1 MGTEQ
6 ITAARSESA
15 SVGVTR
21 SESASVGAARRES
34 PAATEA
40 VRVLLVAGG
49 GDGRVLGAGLRG
61 EGWCVVSAGLE
72 FVAVAREFRPDVVV
86 LHGIP
91 ADLRGRL
98 ARLEEVLPE
107 VPVLFVSG
115 DVARAV
121 ARVRALVE
129 SAGGRAPRLVVGDLV
144 MDEEAREVT
153 RGGVPVRLTATEFE
167 LLRYLMRNPRR
178 VLSKAQILERVW
190 GVGAGA
196 RGNLVELYISYLRRK
211 IDVGAGRG
219 VPVIHTRRGA
229 GYVLK
234 AADPGADAR

>member
-1 MGTEQ
+1 MSLTMGTEQ
-6 ITAARSESA
+6 SAAA
-15 SVGVTR
+15 L
-21 SESASVGAARRES
+21 RES
-34 PAATEA
+34 VAPGAA

-49 GDGRVLGAGLRG
+49 GDGRVLGAALRG
-61 EGWCVVSAGLE
+61 EGWCVVSAGVE
-72 FVAVAREFRPDVVV
+72 FVAVAKEFRPDVVV

-98 ARLEEVLPE
+98 ARLEEVAPE

-129 SAGGRAPRLVVGDLV
+129 TAGGRAPRLVVGDLV

-190 GVGAGA
+190 GAGAGA

-211 IDVGAGRG
+211 IDVGSGRG

-234 AADPGADAR
+234 AADPGAGGRQGPPPQVSGG

>member
-1 MGTEQ
+1 MSLTLGTEQ
-6 ITAARSESA
+6 ITAAR
-15 SVGVTR
+15 
-21 SESASVGAARRES
+21 RE
-34 PAATEA
+34 PLAATEA

-49 GDGRVLGAGLRG
+49 GDGRVLGAALRG
-61 EGWCVVSAGLE
+61 EGWCVVSAGAG

-86 LHGIP
+86 LHGLP

-98 ARLEEVLPE
+98 ARLEEVVPE

-115 DVARAV
+115 DAARAV

-129 SAGGRAPRLVVGDLV
+129 SAGERAPLLVVGDLA

-190 GVGAGA
+190 GAGAGA

-211 IDVGAGRG
+211 IDVGAGSG

-234 AADPGADAR
+234 AADPGADARQGPPPLVSGG

>member
-1 MGTEQ
+1 MSL
-6 ITAARSESA
+6 ARDAEGS
-15 SVGVTR
+15 GVAR
-21 SESASVGAARRES
+21 WGAAPPQR
-34 PAATEA
+34 AA
-40 VRVLLVAGG
+40 RVLLVAGG
-49 GDGRVLGAGLRG
+49 GDAATLGAALRA
-61 EGWCVVSAGLE
+61 EGWCVGGAESE
-72 FVAVAREFRPDVVV
+72 FVAAAREFGPDVVV
-86 LHGIP
+86 LSGIP

-115 DVARAV
+115 DGARAV
-121 ARVRALVE
+121 ARVRALVD
-129 SAGGRAPRLVVGDLV
+129 AARGHAPRLVVGDLV

-153 RGGVPVRLTATEFE
+153 RAGAPVRLTATEFE

-190 GVGAGA
+190 GAGAGA

-211 IDVGAGRG
+211 IGVGGGEAM
-219 VPVIHTRRGA
+219 IHTRRGA

-234 AADPGADAR
+234 AAGTG